1 MSPAIIADSLTPP
14 QCHSSGQPVVRKP
27 ATCASSPVHR
37 PNDLSPQWHPE
48 GQRCDPLGAG
58 QARAR
63 FGGRASYERTTAHAA
78 DALVSFGITGDLA
91 RKMTFPALYRLAAAG
106 RLDCPIIGVASDDW
120 TMDHLVDWCEKASSW
135 PTKP

>member
-1 MSPAIIADSLTPP
+1 MTCPP
-14 QCHSSGQPVVRKP
+14 NGIPRGNGVIRLEP
-27 ATCASSPVHR
+27 
-37 PNDLSPQWHPE
+37 
-48 GQRCDPLGAG
+48 G

-78 DALVSFGITGDLA
+78 NALVSFGITGDVA

-106 RLDCPIIGVASDDW
+106 RPDYPIIGVASDDW